1 MEFGGMP
8 DTSSGY
14 EHGSLRPGREREIP
28 KEIAERPWKGCTSKS
43 VLSDA
48 RADVNVQDRATV
60 VDERSN
66 DERQ

>member
-8 DTSSGY
+8 DTSSGQ

-48 RADVNVQDRATV
+48 RADVNVQDRAI
-60 VDERSN
+60 DALLERA
-66 DERQ
+66 RGL